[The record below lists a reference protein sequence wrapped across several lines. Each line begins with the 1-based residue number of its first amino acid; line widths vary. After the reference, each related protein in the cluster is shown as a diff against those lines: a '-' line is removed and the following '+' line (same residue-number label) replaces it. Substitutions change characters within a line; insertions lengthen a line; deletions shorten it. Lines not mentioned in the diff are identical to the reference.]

1 MVMYGFLTTACAPNP
16 YFEKGLYGKAVLKL
30 LGLSILRSPNPLL
43 PGQPEKVSLLILI
56 VKGYRG
62 NIVDMLTH
70 PRKSWRS
77 SVLTVLL
84 VLMLVSCQPAADTPS
99 PTPVIQTVEVT
110 QEVTRQVTQE
120 VTRLLE
126 VPIPVTVTPSLT
138 PAITITPSLT
148 PTITPTADP
157 PVVTILAHVAC
168 NFGPGDAYLYDYGLL
183 ETSWME
189 VIGRNQDGT
198 WLFVEGVHGWN
209 PCWVKTESVR
219 FNDGGDVTNHDI
231 RIFSPDAILP
241 FATNLYRP
249 PTGVQAFRYGNEVKI
264 FWNAVWMTE
273 DDYRGY
279 LIEAWLCQGGQQV
292 FKPIN
297 KQPPLNENV
306 NTLVLSVIDEPGCL
320 VPSSARI
327 YTAEK
332 HGYTGYIVIPWP
344 PYQSSPNPTPT
355 P

>member
-1 MVMYGFLTTACAPNP
+1 
-16 YFEKGLYGKAVLKL
+16 
-30 LGLSILRSPNPLL
+30 
-43 PGQPEKVSLLILI
+43 
-56 VKGYRG
+56 
-62 NIVDMLTH
+62 MLTNLLKF
-70 PRKSWRS
+70 RRRS
-77 SVLTVLL
+77 AFAILL
-84 VLMLVSCQPAADTPS
+84 VLMVAACQPAKGIPTQTPF
-99 PTPVIQTVEVT
+99 IRTVVVS

-120 VTRLLE
+120 VTQIVT

-138 PAITITPSLT
+138 PAITLTPSLT
-148 PTITPTADP
+148 STVTPTPDP
-157 PVVTILAHVAC
+157 PVITILAHVAC

-189 VIGRNQDGT
+189 VIGRNLDGT
-198 WLFVEGVHGWN
+198 WLFVQGVHGWN

-219 FNDGGDVTNHDI
+219 FNDGGDVTTHDI
-231 RIFSPDAILP
+231 RIVSSAAILP

-297 KQPPLNENV
+297 KWPPISENV
-306 NTLVLSVIDEPGCL
+306 DTLVLSVIDEPGCL
-320 VPSSARI
+320 EPSSARI

-344 PYQSSPNPTPT
+344 AYQPAIAPTP
-355 P
+355 